1 MIYLQSKMI
10 HAFAGAGVSVKP
22 IGFLVV
28 RMNDVRLISTAGN
41 HLAERMVDIAPQ
53 FMDKLEGILRRNK
66 GDGDLDDTIY

>member
-1 MIYLQSKMI
+1 
-10 HAFAGAGVSVKP
+10 
-22 IGFLVV
+22 
-28 RMNDVRLISTAGN
+28 MNDVRLISTAGN